1 MAATRGE
8 KRLTWATLVRD
19 FGVYAVLIAGFV
31 FTLVPFIYVFLA
43 SFKTEAELLRIPPTF
58 FPEHP
63 TLKHYITI
71 LTDPTLPLERVL
83 WNSAVVALARTAAV
97 LFTSTVAGYIFA
109 KFEFRGKSLAFWL
122 IFAQIMIPFQVI
134 LIPLYLITDRLGL
147 LDTLW
152 ALIIPMMVDAYG
164 VFMMKQFIEGIP
176 GEIMEAARIDGASEW
191 RIFLQ
196 IVLPLLGPPMA
207 SLGIFTFMFAW
218 NDYLWPLIAITS
230 PEKRTVPLLLVWYT
244 TQHASNQG
252 LVLAASMLVLL
263 PIFAVYILAQRWII
277 EQATQSYK

>member
-1 MAATRGE
+1 MRKPRRTFT
-8 KRLTWATLVRD
+8 TWLRD
-19 FGVYAVLIAGFV
+19 SAVYIVLIGGFV
-31 FTLVPFIYVFLA
+31 FTLVPFIYVFLS
-43 SFKTEAELLRIPPTF
+43 SFKTEQELLRIPPTF
-58 FPEHP
+58 FPENP

-71 LTDPTLPLERVL
+71 LIDPTLPLERVFL
-83 WNSAVVALARTAAV
+83 NSAIVALARTLAV

-134 LIPLYLITDRLGL
+134 LIPLYLITDRMGL

-164 VFMMKQFIEGIP
+164 MFMMKQFIEGIP
-176 GEIMEAARIDGASEW
+176 SEIMEAARIDGASEF
-191 RIFLQ
+191 RIFAQ
-196 IVLPLLGPPMA
+196 IVLPLLGPPLA

-230 PEKRTVPLLLVWYT
+230 PEKRTIPLLLVWYT
-244 TQHASNQG
+244 TQHAANQG

-263 PIFAVYILAQRWII
+263 PIFVVYVLSQRWII
-277 EQATQSYK
+277 QQATQSYK